1 MLVSGQTIYCK
12 INELSKVGNQYD
24 LIFKTLFGNDFQ
36 KARDLHA
43 IACSDRQNALQM
55 LQSSQSDAKNKN
67 EQLLAELRTSM
78 FDNFLSNHLKLDQ
91 ESIDWFANLTIVAL
105 GGTNGIEY
113 ISQQYHVPI
122 NITSLL
128 KAICTTEISEMDDL
142 FVAMNSD
149 VNY

>member
-24 LIFKTLFGNDFQ
+24 FIFKTLFGNDYQ

-78 FDNFLSNHLKLDQ
+78 FDNFLSNH
-91 ESIDWFANLTIVAL
+91 
-105 GGTNGIEY
+105 
-113 ISQQYHVPI
+113 
-122 NITSLL
+122 
-128 KAICTTEISEMDDL
+128 
-142 FVAMNSD
+142 
-149 VNY
+149 